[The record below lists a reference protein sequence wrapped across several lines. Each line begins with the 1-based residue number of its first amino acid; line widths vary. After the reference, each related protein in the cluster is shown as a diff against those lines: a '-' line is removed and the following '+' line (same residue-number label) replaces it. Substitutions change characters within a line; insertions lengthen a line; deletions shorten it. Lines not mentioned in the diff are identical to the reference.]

1 MSPTEE
7 ETEAPSPSGLK
18 NTQTKQTQSA
28 VPVLFEPWI
37 EVLGELKQTDPVMA
51 SVLSG
56 SVAYAAGN
64 VLYVD
69 SPMSLFANLNQRDT
83 FVKTLI
89 QILENKTG
97 IRYKIRMKKAKGKEP
112 VKQTDPLTEL
122 EEQAAALG
130 IEIESK

>member
-7 ETEAPSPSGLK
+7 ETEAPSPSGLE

-69 SPMSLFANLNQRDT
+69 SPMSLFANINQRDT

-97 IRYKIRMKKAKGKEP
+97 IRYKIRMKKAKGKEA